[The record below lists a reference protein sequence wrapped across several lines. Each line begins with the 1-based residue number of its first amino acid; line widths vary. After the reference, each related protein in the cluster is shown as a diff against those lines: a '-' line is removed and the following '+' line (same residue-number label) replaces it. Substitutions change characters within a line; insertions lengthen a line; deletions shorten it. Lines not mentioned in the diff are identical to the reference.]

1 MSVKKL
7 TRRDFLRIAGI
18 STAALVASCA
28 PEPTKAPPAPTSA
41 PAPKPTDAPK
51 PTEAPKPTTAPAAT
65 AAPKPTDAPK
75 PTVAPTAAAKPTEA
89 KLGSTLVGKLEG
101 PTIIR
106 EVAQY
111 PKAFKEAPMLADLVK
126 AGKLPEVAKRL
137 PDPSEV
143 MVIKPLKEIGKY
155 GGNWRRAFT
164 GPADHENGNRINS
177 ADKIL
182 HFDYTGNKIVPA
194 LAKDWK
200 VSDDGK
206 TITIY
211 LRKGAKWSNG
221 DPFTANDFVFWY
233 EDVYMNKELVPT
245 PFFEF
250 QINGKNG
257 VLKKVDDFT
266 VAYEFPEAYPYFVYI
281 LAGSTSMGAGFATR
295 GAFQTNG
302 GSYCPSNYL
311 KQFLPKYS
319 SVDAANAKAK
329 AAGFDNWISYFK
341 NRYSWALN
349 PECPTMTPWRTVSP
363 INTPTWG
370 MERNPYFWQV
380 DTDGNQLPYIDKL
393 TMTLAENTEV
403 ANLRAIAGEYDCQER
418 HMGLAKLPVFLENQ
432 QKGNYT
438 VHLDPAFNG
447 SDMALHMGN
456 AYEGDPEISKLIK
469 NKDFRHALSMG
480 IDRDQLNEAFW
491 LGVGFAGSTAP
502 APDTLYAPGAEW
514 NKKWCTLDLKQS
526 NDILDK
532 LGYTKKDAD
541 GYRQRLDGKGRLR
554 LEMIT
559 VPGSFVPYTPMGEM
573 IKQQWKK
580 IGIDVD
586 IKETERNLA
595 FGKDA
600 NDEVQM
606 ITWAN
611 DGSEMLYLFAR
622 HALPV
627 DSAECHMGMA
637 YAKWFASN
645 GTQGKKPED
654 PEMIRAMDLFRAAMG
669 QKEEDQI
676 KSAKEIWKIVVE
688 QQWSIGVVGQ
698 SPAFMGVRI
707 VKNNMGNVPERQVNA
722 QHARTPCTSGPAT
735 YYFKS

>member
-1 MSVKKL
+1 MSLKKM
-7 TRRDFLRIAGI
+7 TRRDFLKLAGVTSVGAVI
-18 STAALVASCA
+18 ASCA
-28 PEPTKAPPAPTSA
+28 PTPEPTKP

-51 PTEAPKPTTAPAAT
+51 PTAVPPT
-65 AAPKPTDAPK
+65 AAPKPTDVPK
-75 PTVAPTAAAKPTEA
+75 ATTAPTAAP
-89 KLGSTLVGKLEG
+89 KLGATLIGKLEG

-106 EVAQY
+106 ETAQF
-111 PKAFKEAPMLADLVK
+111 PKTFKEAPMLADLVK

-137 PDPSEV
+137 PEPTDLYV
-143 MVIKPLKEIGKY
+143 VKPLKEIGKY

-211 LRKGAKWSNG
+211 LRKGAKWSDG
-221 DPFTANDFVFWY
+221 TPFTANDFMFWY
-233 EDVYMNKELVPT
+233 EDVYLNKALVPT

-250 QINGKNG
+250 QINGKDG
-257 VLKKVDDFT
+257 VMKKVDDYT
-266 VAYEFPEAYPYFVYI
+266 VEFVFPEPYPYFVYI

-295 GAFQTNG
+295 GAFQTSG
-302 GSYCPSNYL
+302 GAYCPAHYL

-319 SVDAANAKAK
+319 SEEAANAKAK
-329 AAGFDNWISYFK
+329 AAGFDNWVSYFK

-349 PECPTMTPWRTVSP
+349 PEVPTMTPWKTVTP

-380 DTDGNQLPYIDKL
+380 DTEGNQLPYIDKL

-418 HMGLAKLPVFLENQ
+418 HMGLAKLPVFLENA

-438 VHLDPAFNG
+438 VRLDPAFNG
-447 SDMALHMGN
+447 SDVALHMGN
-456 AYEGDPEISKLIK
+456 AYEGDAEIAKWIR

-480 IDRDQLNEAFW
+480 IDRNQLNEAFW
-491 LGVGFAGSTAP
+491 LGVGTAGSCAP
-502 APDTLYAPGAEW
+502 SPDTVYSPGPEW
-514 NKKWCTLDLKQS
+514 NKKWCTLDLKQA
-526 NDILDK
+526 NDLLDK
-532 LGYTKKDAD
+532 IGLDKKDSE
-541 GYRQRLDGKGRLR
+541 GFRVRTDGKGRLR

-559 VPGSFVPYTPMGEM
+559 VGAQFVPYTQIGEM

-586 IKETERNLA
+586 VKETERNLA
-595 FGKDA
+595 FGKTA
-600 NDEVQM
+600 NSEHQ
-606 ITWAN
+606 IILWAN

-627 DSAECHMGMA
+627 DAAECHMGMA
-637 YAKWFASN
+637 FAQWYASN
-645 GTQGKKPED
+645 GAKGKKPDD
-654 PEMIRAMDLFRAAMG
+654 PEMLRAFDLFRAAFG
-669 QKEEDQI
+669 KKEADQI
-676 KSAKEIWKIVVE
+676 AAAKEIWKIVVE
-688 QQWSIGVVGQ
+688 QQWSIGTVGQ

-707 VKNNMGNVPERQVNA
+707 VKNNMGNIPERQVNA
-722 QHARTPCTSGPAT
+722 QHARTPYTSGPAT
-735 YYFKS
+735 FFFKS